1 MSTTTILV
9 HVNGSPT
16 NGFKMETRLCQ
27 SNPFSP
33 FLFLLG
39 IEGLNVMLSAIVE
52 VGLYVGYKV
61 G

>member
-1 MSTTTILV
+1 
-9 HVNGSPT
+9 
-16 NGFKMETRLCQ
+16 METRLCQ